1 MGDDDVMVV
10 VVDAAFIIPDSV
22 FRRNNNP
29 EPEGTI
35 SIITETEME
44 NPVVV
49 LN

>member
-1 MGDDDVMVV
+1 MGDDDDVMVV
-10 VVDAAFIIPDSV
+10 VAAAFIVPDSG

-49 LN
+49 